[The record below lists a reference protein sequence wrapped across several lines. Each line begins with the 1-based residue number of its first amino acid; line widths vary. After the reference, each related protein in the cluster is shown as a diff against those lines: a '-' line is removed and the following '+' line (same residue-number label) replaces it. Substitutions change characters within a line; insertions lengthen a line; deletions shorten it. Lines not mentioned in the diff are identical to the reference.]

1 MQQNNNTDTHQTEEA
16 FGVPQD
22 QLRGLISSVNE
33 GYKTFCK
40 KKKNALGKK
49 CDRRHL
55 MPNSERLYNQDYR
68 NPNKSD

>member
-1 MQQNNNTDTHQTEEA
+1 MRESNNDTHQTEEA

-22 QLRGLISSVNE
+22 QLRGIISSVNE

-40 KKKNALGKK
+40 QKTNVLGKK
-49 CDRRHL
+49 CDRRHM
-55 MPNSERLYNQDYR
+55 MPNSDRLYNQDYR

>member
-1 MQQNNNTDTHQTEEA
+1 MMRESNNDTHQTEEA

-40 KKKNALGKK
+40 KKKNAR
-49 CDRRHL
+49 CEHAA
-55 MPNSERLYNQDYR
+55 
-68 NPNKSD
+68 

>member
-1 MQQNNNTDTHQTEEA
+1 MRESNNDIHQTEEA

-40 KKKNALGKK
+40 QKTNALGKK
-49 CDRRHL
+49 CDRRHM
-55 MPNSERLYNQDYR
+55 MPNSERLYNQNFA
-68 NPNKSD
+68 NPNKTD

>member
-1 MQQNNNTDTHQTEEA
+1 MPADNKPDTHQTEEA
-16 FGVPQD
+16 FGIAKD

-40 KKKNALGKK
+40 QKTNALGKK
-49 CDRRHL
+49 CDRRHM

>member
-1 MQQNNNTDTHQTEEA
+1 MRESNNDTHQTEEA

-40 KKKNALGKK
+40 QKTNALCKK
-49 CDRRHL
+49 CDRRHM
-55 MPNSERLYNQDYR
+55 MPNSERLYNQNFA
-68 NPNKSD
+68 NPNKTD

>member
-1 MQQNNNTDTHQTEEA
+1 MRESNNDTHQTEEA

-40 KKKNALGKK
+40 QKTNALGKK
-49 CDRRHL
+49 CDRRHM
-55 MPNSERLYNQDYR
+55 MPNSERLYNQNFAY
-68 NPNKSD
+68 PNKTD

>member
-1 MQQNNNTDTHQTEEA
+1 MRESNNDTHQTEEA

-22 QLRGLISSVNE
+22 QLRGIISSVNE

-40 KKKNALGKK
+40 QKTNVLGKK
-49 CDRRHL
+49 CDRRHM
-55 MPNSERLYNQDYR
+55 MPNSERLYNQNFA